1 MEERINC
8 FGPLVIVLTIIYSAQ
23 GEFIMQDALI
33 TPYAF
38 YILSA

>member
-23 GEFIMQDALI
+23 SEFIMQNALI

-38 YILSA
+38 YILTA